1 MNHNCLFD
9 LEIPDKVESVFV
21 NGKKLI
27 KSEFLKEERN
37 IRLEA
42 EQQIIEAELEN
53 KQIELV
59 NKTNFIAQRN
69 EYLEK
74 LKGSIDKQEKDNTSE
89 SKISREIK
97 NDINRIIGSEKV
109 FEDFENQFNKV
120 YPDFFKDM
128 LSQFGKLSNTDL
140 RLSAYIKM
148 NQSNSQIAQIT
159 GASIRT
165 VESQRY
171 RLSKKLDLTK
181 EDDLNSLIISL

>member
-128 LSQFGKLSNTDL
+128 LAQFGKLSNTDL

>member
-1 MNHNCLFD
+1 
-9 LEIPDKVESVFV
+9 
-21 NGKKLI
+21 
-27 KSEFLKEERN
+27 
-37 IRLEA
+37 
-42 EQQIIEAELEN
+42 
-53 KQIELV
+53 
-59 NKTNFIAQRN
+59 
-69 EYLEK
+69 
-74 LKGSIDKQEKDNTSE
+74 
-89 SKISREIK
+89 
-97 NDINRIIGSEKV
+97 
-109 FEDFENQFNKV
+109 
-120 YPDFFKDM
+120 M

>member
-1 MNHNCLFD
+1 
-9 LEIPDKVESVFV
+9 
-21 NGKKLI
+21 
-27 KSEFLKEERN
+27 
-37 IRLEA
+37 
-42 EQQIIEAELEN
+42 
-53 KQIELV
+53 
-59 NKTNFIAQRN
+59 IAQRN

-109 FEDFENQFNKV
+109 FKDFENQFNKV

-128 LSQFGKLSNTDL
+128 LFRFGKLSNTDL

>member
-42 EQQIIEAELEN
+42 EQRIIEAELEN

>member
-42 EQQIIEAELEN
+42 EQQVIEAELEN

-109 FEDFENQFNKV
+109 FKDFENQFNKV

>member
-42 EQQIIEAELEN
+42 EQQVIEAELEN

-74 LKGSIDKQEKDNTSE
+74 LRGSIDKEEKETSE
-89 SKISREIK
+89 SKISRKIK

-128 LSQFGKLSNTDL
+128 LAQFGKLSNTDL